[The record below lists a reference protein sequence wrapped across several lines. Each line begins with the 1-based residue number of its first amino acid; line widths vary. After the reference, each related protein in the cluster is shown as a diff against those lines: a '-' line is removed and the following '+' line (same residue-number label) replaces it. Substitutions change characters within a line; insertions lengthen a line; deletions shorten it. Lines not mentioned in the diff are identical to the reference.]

1 MIDHGGN
8 LDVARARFGG
18 ELKDWIDLSTGI
30 NRVPYP
36 LPQLPLHHWQ
46 ALPSRAE
53 IEALHHAARAAY
65 HSAAPLLATAGAQA
79 VIQVLPL
86 LAPPGRARILEPTYA
101 EFGHVLRSAG
111 WAVEGV
117 CDLSALTGADLAVV
131 VNPNN
136 PDGQRHDPDALLAL
150 ASRVGRLVI
159 DESFAD
165 ATPQLSLAPQ
175 AGRSGLLILRSFGK
189 FYGLAGIRLGF
200 VLGGE
205 ADIAMLAQF
214 AGPWPVS
221 GVAVEIGRAAL
232 SDSSWASATRARLVR
247 DAARL
252 DELAKGAGWGLIGGT
267 PLFRLYE
274 AGNGLRAQERLA
286 HACIWSRVFKGRPSW
301 LRLGLPGKETEWQRL
316 TAALSRWPEFEAS
329 SPSDPSP

>member
-30 NRVPYP
+30 NRQPYP
-36 LPQLPLHHWQ
+36 VPELPAHHWH

-53 IEALHHAARAAY
+53 IESLHQAAHQAY
-65 HSAAPLLATAGAQA
+65 HSAAAVLATAGAQA
-79 VIQVLPL
+79 AIQMLPQ
-86 LAPPGRARILEPTYA
+86 LAPPGTARILAPTYG
-101 EFGHVLRSAG
+101 EFGHVLRGAG
-111 WAVEGV
+111 WTVEGV
-117 CDLSALTGADLAVV
+117 SDLDALAGADLAIV

-136 PDGQRHDPDALLAL
+136 PDGRRHDPDALLTL

-159 DESFAD
+159 DESFVD
-165 ATPQLSLAPQ
+165 ATPELSLAPQ
-175 AGRSGLLILRSFGK
+175 AGRPGLLILRSFGK

-200 VLGGE
+200 VLGGD
-205 ADIAMLAQF
+205 ADIAALAAV

-221 GVAVEIGRAAL
+221 GVAIEIGRAAL
-232 SDSSWASATRARLVR
+232 SDRAWANETRMRLFR

-252 DELAKGAGWGLIGGT
+252 DQLAQAAGWELIGGT

-274 AGNGLRAQERLA
+274 AGDGVLAQERLA
-286 HACIWSRVFKGRPSW
+286 RSQIWSRVFNDRPSW
-301 LRLGLPGKETEWQRL
+301 LRLGLPGDESEWQRFE
-316 TAALSRWPEFEAS
+316 AALSG
-329 SPSDPSP
+329 